1 MPTQETTLPTKAIT
15 PLNAEEISVM
25 KGLEDTED
33 KAYEALKVTLTQA
46 PIMQRLVWSKPFH
59 VFVDASDVAIGSALM
74 QLIDPSWYQPVYYA
88 SCKLSR
94 ARRDDIQHQ

>member
-1 MPTQETTLPTKAIT
+1 MPTKAIT

-59 VFVDASDVAIGSALM
+59 VFVDASNIAIGNTLM
-74 QLIDPSWYQPVYYA
+74 QLTKLSWYRPIYYFN
-88 SCKLSR
+88 CKLTD
-94 ARRDDIQHQ
+94 AE